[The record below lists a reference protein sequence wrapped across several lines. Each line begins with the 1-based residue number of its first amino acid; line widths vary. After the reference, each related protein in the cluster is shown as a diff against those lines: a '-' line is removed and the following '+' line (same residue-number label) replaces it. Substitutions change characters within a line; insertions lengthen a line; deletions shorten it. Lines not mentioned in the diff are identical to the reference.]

1 MYCYSSVGH
10 KEVIALRYFDIY
22 ARLYTIYVI
31 IFGICTCCIH
41 IYMHIMHTYVIYNIF
56 KYMDLSFPAKSI
68 KSYGEYYSLCMNL
81 FYSYFLILF
90 NIYVISYIYTI
101 SITNI
106 LFQLLCPVISHNDVH
121 KKL

>member
-1 MYCYSSVGH
+1 
-10 KEVIALRYFDIY
+10 
-22 ARLYTIYVI
+22 
-31 IFGICTCCIH
+31 
-41 IYMHIMHTYVIYNIF
+41 
-56 KYMDLSFPAKSI
+56 MDLSFPAKSI
-68 KSYGEYYSLCMNL
+68 KSYGEYYSLCMYL

-90 NIYVISYIYTI
+90 NIYVISYIYKI